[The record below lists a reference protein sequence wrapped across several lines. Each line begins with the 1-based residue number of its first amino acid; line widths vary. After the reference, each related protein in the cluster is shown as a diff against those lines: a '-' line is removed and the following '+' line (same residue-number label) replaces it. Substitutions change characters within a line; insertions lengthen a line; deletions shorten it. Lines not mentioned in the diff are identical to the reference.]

1 MINQVCFKTVEISVI
16 PRLFDLHPER
26 MINRILLNI
35 AEILLKEC
43 SNNEKYVYFCAGKK
57 EIGIYEEEYFSRP
70 IKIDPLQ

>member
-1 MINQVCFKTVEISVI
+1 
-16 PRLFDLHPER
+16 

-57 EIGIYEEEYFSRP
+57 EIGIYKEEHFSRP
-70 IKIDPLQ
+70 GKYNSL